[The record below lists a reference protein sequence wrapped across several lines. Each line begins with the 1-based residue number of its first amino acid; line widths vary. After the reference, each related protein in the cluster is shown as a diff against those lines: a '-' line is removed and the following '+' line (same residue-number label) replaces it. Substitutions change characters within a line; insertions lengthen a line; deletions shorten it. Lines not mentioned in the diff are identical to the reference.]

1 MNYTLKSEQ
10 NVRKQC
16 AFHSVTS
23 CILAQCIS
31 LGVAS
36 RLLSVALNFLN
47 IEIKCPNNV
56 EYR

>member
-10 NVRKQC
+10 TVRKQC

-23 CILAQCIS
+23 CILAQCVS

-36 RLLSVALNFLN
+36 MLLGAALNFLN